1 MSGYWPQPEDGLD
14 STGYQSGSF
23 GADVLDPTV
32 PEGLHTEWDFD
43 QDLTRLL
50 QTGAP
55 AAPVSTAPPIPRKR
69 GARRRPNRL
78 VRCARWFQRPW
89 LKVLSLSIA
98 ALTAVIVGMVSVLG
112 ALVAY
117 DPLRRVASPG
127 AHGLAAWWPL
137 LVYGPWLVASL
148 SILRAALHRRRAAH
162 SWAVVLLFSAV
173 AMCLCVAHAP
183 KAPVAMA
190 VAALPPV
197 TALLSFQQLVRQ
209 LTLTTPAKPVVP
221 RQRRAGRHATD

>member
-1 MSGYWPQPEDGLD
+1 MSGYWPQPEDGLG
-14 STGYQSGSF
+14 STRYQSGSF

-43 QDLTRLL
+43 HDLTRLL
-50 QTGAP
+50 QTGAS
-55 AAPVSTAPPIPRKR
+55 ATPVSATPTIPRKR

-78 VRCARWFQRPW
+78 VRSVRWFRRPW

-98 ALTAVIVGMVSVLG
+98 ALTAVTVGMVSVLG

-148 SILRAALHRRRAAH
+148 SILRAALHCRRAAH

-183 KAPVAMA
+183 KTPLAMA

-209 LTLTTPAKPVVP
+209 LTLTAPAKPVLP
-221 RQRRAGRHATD
+221 RQRQAGRHATD